1 MFVSSNS
8 GFSVKKYFQERL
20 FGLYSEREIRFF
32 FQAIVEHRLDLNSSE
47 LLLSDKLLF
56 SESDL
61 LYFRSVLKRLQS
73 HEPFQYILGET
84 FFYNI
89 KILCDSRALIPRP
102 ETEELVDWVLD
113 SLEVK
118 RAYNILDICTGT
130 GCIALALKSKLLAS
144 KIYATDLS
152 QDALALAKKNA
163 ISLNLS
169 VDFSIENALLGDPGN
184 FLSDSLD
191 VIISNPPYIPVK
203 DKQYMEKNVL
213 DFEPNLAL
221 FVSNDNPLIFYKA
234 ITEKANKCLKK
245 EGLLFFELHEQYALE
260 TKELVQRFGFN
271 SVEIKQDLQ
280 GKNRMLR
287 AKKK

>member
-20 FGLYSEREIRFF
+20 FDLYSEREIRFF

-169 VDFSIENALLGDPGN
+169 VDFLIENALLGDPGN

-221 FVSNDNPLIFYKA
+221 FVSDDNPLIFYKA
-234 ITEKANKCLKK
+234 ITEKANTCLKK

>member
-20 FGLYSEREIRFF
+20 FDLYSEREIRFF

-169 VDFSIENALLGDPGN
+169 VDFSIENALLGDPGD
-184 FLSDSLD
+184 FLSNSLD

-221 FVSNDNPLIFYKA
+221 FVSDDNPLIFYKA
-234 ITEKANKCLKK
+234 ITEKANTCLKK

>member
-32 FQAIVEHRLDLNSSE
+32 FQAIVEYRLDLNSSE

-61 LYFRSVLKRLQS
+61 LYFRSVLKWLQS

-102 ETEELVDWVLD
+102 ETEELVDWVLG

-144 KIYATDLS
+144 KISATDLS

-163 ISLNLS
+163 LSLNLS
-169 VDFSIENALLGDPGN
+169 VDFSIENALLGDSGN

-260 TKELVQRFGFN
+260 TKELVQSFGFN